1 MHCKRA
7 WLLAAVLTAAGP
19 AVAAADLSVA
29 LKAASCNACHGPGG
43 ASIAGIPPLAGRAA
57 EELAGA
63 LLDFKY
69 GKRRGTVMQRHARGY
84 SDDEL
89 RAIAAE
95 FARQDPE
102 REKK

>member
-57 EELAGA
+57 
-63 LLDFKY
+63 
-69 GKRRGTVMQRHARGY
+69 
-84 SDDEL
+84 
-89 RAIAAE
+89 
-95 FARQDPE
+95 
-102 REKK
+102 